1 MVLIRQGKR
10 GRDGTGKR
18 GQGRGDM
25 NKRTGKRGQGRGD
38 IEEETQELVPPA
50 IPIFPRAS
58 DLGCAEG

>member
-1 MVLIRQGKR
+1 LVLIRQGKR
-10 GRDGTGKR
+10 GREE
-18 GQGRGDM
+18 
-25 NKRTGKRGQGRGD
+25 RTGKRGQGRGD